1 MTADASIGETIM
13 ADAIMAN
20 ASTDINEMKNIQK
33 REPRFGDDYIPLLLS
48 DEELTRVRE
57 QSTSDRA

>member
-20 ASTDINEMKNIQK
+20 ASTDINEMKNIQQ

-48 DEELTRVRE
+48 DEELTRVGE
-57 QSTSDRA
+57 QSTSDRP